1 MVSTDVWH
9 VEHYEELL
17 KEYGR
22 VCIRWAA
29 VDLMFVR
36 LLSVALRGNYEAAR
50 DLIFNSAGSGR
61 QRISI
66 FENAIGGSH
75 FEQIDRERILLI
87 TRRINDLLGARNDV
101 IHSPLSIAYK
111 VEGKSIRPSVM
122 STNRRG
128 RERPVSLDAIKEH
141 VALIGHCLSDLESAL
156 VDLCLKYDTGD
167 EVELIELD
175 EGPAG

>member
-9 VEHYEELL
+9 VEHHEELL

-22 VCIRWAA
+22 VCIRWAS

-36 LLSVALRGNYEAAR
+36 LLSVALHGNYEAAR

-75 FEQIDRERILLI
+75 FEQIDRERILVM
-87 TRRINDLLGARNDV
+87 TGRINNLLGARNDV
-101 IHSPLSIAYK
+101 IHSPLSIAFK
-111 VEGKSIRPSVM
+111 VEGKSISTSLI

-141 VALIGHCLSDLESAL
+141 VSSVGDCLSDLETAL
-156 VDLCLKYDTGD
+156 FDLLSKYETG
-167 EVELIELD
+167 EYVELVELD
-175 EGPAG
+175 EGAAD